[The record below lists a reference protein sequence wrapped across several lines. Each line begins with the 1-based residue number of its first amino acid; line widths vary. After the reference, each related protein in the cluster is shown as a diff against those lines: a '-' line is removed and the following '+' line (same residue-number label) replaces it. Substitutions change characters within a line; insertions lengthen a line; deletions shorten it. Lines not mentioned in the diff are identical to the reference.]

1 MRERYGR
8 RIAFI
13 GGIPSGLMLTGGPE
27 DVRQAA
33 RSAIERL
40 GRDGGLILA
49 PDQPLAFPPENE
61 AALAAAAR
69 EYRGVRVA

>member
-1 MRERYGR
+1 MCGR
-8 RIAFI
+8 PP
-13 GGIPSGLMLTGGPE
+13 G
-27 DVRQAA
+27 
-33 RSAIERL
+33 SAIERL

-69 EYRGVRVA
+69 EFGAYGEVA